1 MDSLCVSIS
10 AAHPSHIMNPQ
21 RLQREVPRNGI
32 SKPPQQGQPDWGGVA
47 WLDWGNWAFP
57 EVGVSKGVP
66 PVRIGVD

>member
-1 MDSLCVSIS
+1 
-10 AAHPSHIMNPQ
+10 MNPQ